1 MRKKCGLALSGGGI
15 KAFSQVGVVRFLK
28 ENGFKFDGFS
38 GTSMGSII
46 ATLLA
51 HDIPINQV
59 ENSILKIEKIIIDEK
74 LLDASNA
81 QVFPLITRSITGL
94 IDPSRFVRIIE
105 EEFEQYNIKYI
116 KDVKFP
122 LVITSVD
129 LISGK
134 IVYFTNRKELIKSP
148 YKYFIIMDDVLLIDA
163 IRASCSFPMVFAT
176 MNFRDMQLVDGGV
189 LMNVP
194 VAPLKS
200 MGLEKVLSI
209 SMDSFNEYQGSSK
222 VTEIGGRI
230 FDLMANQST
239 NAMLSLSDYNIN
251 VFDKKI
257 GIFSFGQ
264 GKNAINLGY
273 QVSQIEKK
281 SILEFKKTL
290 NKFFF

>member
-15 KAFSQVGVVRFLK
+15 KAFSQIGVMKFLK

-46 ATLLA
+46 ASLMA
-51 HDIPINQV
+51 HEVPITQI
-59 ENSILKIEKIIIDEK
+59 ENSILKLEKLIIDNN
-74 LLDASNA
+74 LLAPSNA
-81 QVFPLITRSITGL
+81 QVFPLLTRTITGL
-94 IDPSRFVRIIE
+94 IDPSHFVKIIE
-105 EEFEQYNIKYI
+105 EEFEQYNIQYI
-116 KDVKFP
+116 KDVKLP
-122 LVITSVD
+122 LVITAVD

-176 MNFRDMQLVDGGV
+176 MDFRDMQLVDGGV

-200 MGLEKVLSI
+200 MGLEKVMSI
-209 SMDSFNEYQGSSK
+209 SMESFSEYEASTK

-230 FDLMANQST
+230 IDLMANQST

-273 QVSQIEKK
+273 HVAQIEKK
-281 SILEFKKTL
+281 SILDFKKTL
-290 NKFFF
+290 NKFIF

>member
-15 KAFSQVGVVRFLK
+15 KAFSQVGVMKFLK

-46 ATLLA
+46 ATLMA
-51 HDIPINQV
+51 HDIPITQI
-59 ENSILKIEKIIIDEK
+59 ENSILKLEKMILENN
-74 LLDASNA
+74 LLAPSNA
-81 QVFPLITRSITGL
+81 QVFPLLTRTITGL
-94 IDPSRFVRIIE
+94 IDPSHFVKIIE
-105 EEFEQYNIKYI
+105 EEFEQYNIKNI
-116 KDVKFP
+116 KDVKLP
-122 LVITSVD
+122 LVITAVD

-134 IVYFTNRKELIKSP
+134 IVYFTNRKEQIKSP
-148 YKYFIIMDDVLLIDA
+148 YRHFIIMDDVLLIDA

-176 MNFRDMQLVDGGV
+176 MDFRNMQLVDGGV

-200 MGLEKVLSI
+200 MGLEKVMSI
-209 SMDSFNEYQGSSK
+209 SMESFNEYEGSTK

-230 FDLMANQST
+230 IDLMANYST

-273 QVSQIEKK
+273 QVAQIEKK

-290 NKFFF
+290 NKLFF

>member
-59 ENSILKIEKIIIDEK
+59 ENSILKIEKIIIDQK

-230 FDLMANQST
+230 IDLMANQST

>member
-81 QVFPLITRSITGL
+81 QVFPLITQSITGL

-230 FDLMANQST
+230 IDLMANQST

>member
-176 MNFRDMQLVDGGV
+176 MNFKDMQLVDGGV

-230 FDLMANQST
+230 IDLMANQST

>member
-129 LISGK
+129 LINGK

-176 MNFRDMQLVDGGV
+176 MNFRNMQLVDGGV

-209 SMDSFNEYQGSSK
+209 SMDSFNVYQGSSK

-230 FDLMANQST
+230 IDLMANQST

>member
-134 IVYFTNRKELIKSP
+134 IVYFTNRKELIKST

-230 FDLMANQST
+230 IDLMANQST

>member
-15 KAFSQVGVVRFLK
+15 KAYCQVGVVNFLK
-28 ENGFKFDGFS
+28 ENGFKLDAYA
-38 GTSMGSII
+38 GTSMGSIV

-51 HDIPINQV
+51 HDIPITQV
-59 ENSILKIEKIIIDEK
+59 ENSLLKIEKIVMDEN
-74 LLDASNA
+74 LLAPSNA
-81 QVFPLITRSITGL
+81 QVFPLLTRSITGL

-134 IVYFTNRKELIKSP
+134 IVYFTNRKELIKSQ

-163 IRASCSFPMVFAT
+163 IRASCSFPMVFTT
-176 MNFRDMQLVDGGV
+176 MDYRDMQLVDGGV
-189 LMNVP
+189 LMNIP

-209 SMDSFNEYQGSSK
+209 SMDSFNEYQGSTK
-222 VTEIGGRI
+222 VTEIGTRI
-230 FDLMANQST
+230 VDLMANHSN
-239 NAMLSLSDYNIN
+239 NAMLSLSDFNIN

-273 QVSQIEKK
+273 QVAQIEKK
-281 SILEFKKTL
+281 SILEFKNTL

>member
-230 FDLMANQST
+230 IDLMANQST

>member
-94 IDPSRFVRIIE
+94 IDPNRFVRIIE

-209 SMDSFNEYQGSSK
+209 SMDSFNVYQGSSK

-230 FDLMANQST
+230 IDLMANQST

>member
-15 KAFSQVGVVRFLK
+15 KAYSQVGVVKFLK

-59 ENSILKIEKIIIDEK
+59 ENSVLKIEKIVMDEN
-74 LLDASNA
+74 LLAASNA
-81 QVFPLITRSITGL
+81 QVFPLITRTITGL

-105 EEFEQYNIKYI
+105 EEFEQYNIKNI

-176 MNFRDMQLVDGGV
+176 MDFRHMQLVDGGV

-200 MGLEKVLSI
+200 MGLEKVMSI
-209 SMDSFNEYQGSSK
+209 SMESFSEYEGSTK

-230 FDLMANQST
+230 IDLMANYST

-264 GKNAINLGY
+264 GKSAINLGY
-273 QVSQIEKK
+273 QVAQIEKK

>member
-1 MRKKCGLALSGGGI
+1 MRVKCACALSGGGI
-15 KAFSQVGVVRFLK
+15 KAYSQVGVMKFLK

-51 HDIPINQV
+51 HEIPINQI
-59 ENSILKIEKIIIDEK
+59 ENSVLKIEKIVMDEN
-74 LLDASNA
+74 LLAPSNA
-81 QVFPLITRSITGL
+81 QVFPLLTRSITGL

-105 EEFEQYNIKYI
+105 EELEQFQIKYI
-116 KDVKFP
+116 KDVKLP

-129 LISGK
+129 LVSGK
-134 IVYFTNRKELIKSP
+134 IVYFTNRKELIKTQ
-148 YKYFIIMDDVLLIDA
+148 YNYFIILDDVLLIDA
-163 IRASCSFPMVFAT
+163 IRASCSFPMVFST
-176 MNFRDMQLVDGGV
+176 MNYRNMQLVDGGV

-194 VAPLKS
+194 VVPLKN
-200 MGLEKVLSI
+200 MGFSKVLSI
-209 SMDSFNEYQGSSK
+209 TMDSYNEYQESSK

-230 FDLMANQST
+230 IDLMANQSN

-273 QVSQIEKK
+273 NIAQLDKK
-281 SILEFKKTL
+281 NILEFKDTL
-290 NKFFF
+290 KKFFF

>member
-38 GTSMGSII
+38 GASMGSII

-230 FDLMANQST
+230 IDLMANQST

>member
-15 KAFSQVGVVRFLK
+15 KAFSQVGVIKFLK

-46 ATLLA
+46 ATLMA
-51 HDIPINQV
+51 HEIPITQI
-59 ENSILKIEKIIIDEK
+59 ENSILKLEKMILENN
-74 LLDASNA
+74 LLAPSNA
-81 QVFPLITRSITGL
+81 QVFPLLTRTITGL
-94 IDPSRFVRIIE
+94 IDPSHFVKIIE
-105 EEFEQYNIKYI
+105 EEFEQYNIKNI
-116 KDVKFP
+116 NDVKLP
-122 LVITSVD
+122 LVITAVD

-148 YKYFIIMDDVLLIDA
+148 YRHFIIMDDVLLIDA

-176 MNFRDMQLVDGGV
+176 MDFRHMQLVDGGV

-200 MGLEKVLSI
+200 MGLEKVMSI
-209 SMDSFNEYQGSSK
+209 SMESFSEYEGSTK

-230 FDLMANQST
+230 IDLMANYST

>member
-15 KAFSQVGVVRFLK
+15 KAFSQVGVVKFLK

-38 GTSMGSII
+38 GTSMGSIV

-51 HDIPINQV
+51 HDVPINQV

-129 LISGK
+129 LITGK

-148 YKYFIIMDDVLLIDA
+148 YKYFVIMDDVLLIDA

-189 LMNVP
+189 LMNIP

-209 SMDSFNEYQGSSK
+209 SMDSFNEYHGSSK

-230 FDLMANQST
+230 IDLMANQST

>member
-129 LISGK
+129 LINGK

-230 FDLMANQST
+230 IDLMANQST

>member
-189 LMNVP
+189 LMNIP

-209 SMDSFNEYQGSSK
+209 SMDSFNVYQGSSK

-230 FDLMANQST
+230 IDLMANQST

>member
-230 FDLMANQST
+230 IDLMANQST

-281 SILEFKKTL
+281 SIIEFKKTL

>member
-15 KAFSQVGVVRFLK
+15 KAFSQVGVMKFLK

-46 ATLLA
+46 ATLMA
-51 HDIPINQV
+51 HDIPITQI
-59 ENSILKIEKIIIDEK
+59 ENSILKLEKMILENN
-74 LLDASNA
+74 LLAPSNA
-81 QVFPLITRSITGL
+81 QVFPLLTRTITGL
-94 IDPSRFVRIIE
+94 IDPSHFVKIIE
-105 EEFEQYNIKYI
+105 EEFEQYNIKNI
-116 KDVKFP
+116 KDVKLP
-122 LVITSVD
+122 LVITAVD

-134 IVYFTNRKELIKSP
+134 IVYFTNRKEQIKSP
-148 YKYFIIMDDVLLIDA
+148 YRHFIIMDDVLLIDA

-176 MNFRDMQLVDGGV
+176 MDFRDMQLVDGGV

-200 MGLEKVLSI
+200 MGLEKVMSI
-209 SMDSFNEYQGSSK
+209 SMDSFNEYQGSTK

-230 FDLMANQST
+230 IDLMANYST

-273 QVSQIEKK
+273 QVAQIEKK
-281 SILEFKKTL
+281 SILV
-290 NKFFF
+290 

>member
-209 SMDSFNEYQGSSK
+209 SMDSFNVYQGSSK

-230 FDLMANQST
+230 IDLMANQST

>member
-189 LMNVP
+189 LMNIP

-230 FDLMANQST
+230 IDLMANQST

>member
-230 FDLMANQST
+230 IDLMANQST

-290 NKFFF
+290 NKLFF

>member
-15 KAFSQVGVVRFLK
+15 KAFSQVGVMKFLK

-46 ATLLA
+46 ATLMA
-51 HDIPINQV
+51 HDIPITQI
-59 ENSILKIEKIIIDEK
+59 ENSILKLEKMILENN
-74 LLDASNA
+74 LLAPSNA
-81 QVFPLITRSITGL
+81 QVFPLLTRTITGL
-94 IDPSRFVRIIE
+94 IDPSHFVKIIE
-105 EEFEQYNIKYI
+105 EEFEQYNIKNI
-116 KDVKFP
+116 KDVKLP
-122 LVITSVD
+122 LVITAVD

-134 IVYFTNRKELIKSP
+134 IVYFTNRKEQIKSP
-148 YKYFIIMDDVLLIDA
+148 YRHFIIMDDVLLIDA

-176 MNFRDMQLVDGGV
+176 MDFRNMQLVDGGV

-200 MGLEKVLSI
+200 MGLEKVMSI
-209 SMDSFNEYQGSSK
+209 SMESFSEYEGSTK

-230 FDLMANQST
+230 IDLMANYST

-273 QVSQIEKK
+273 QVALIEKK

>member
-116 KDVKFP
+116 KEVKFP

-230 FDLMANQST
+230 IDLMANQST

>member
-51 HDIPINQV
+51 HDIPINQI

-230 FDLMANQST
+230 IDLMANQST

>member
-209 SMDSFNEYQGSSK
+209 SMDSFNDYQGSSK

-230 FDLMANQST
+230 IDLMANQST

>member
-222 VTEIGGRI
+222 VTEIGARI
-230 FDLMANQST
+230 IDLMANQST